1 MAYPEMLYRYG
12 PQGSDRCA
20 RSKPNPNAPYS
31 FSSTAHMQDR
41 HGTCIR
47 AAEPGYIQRR
57 QDKPIGCFCGW
68 ASPCVMMAE
77 CGKFHTNVSE
87 DRAAS
92 HGELGLE
99 VALDFAHVLGSA
111 GLPSN
116 CDMALAKVSR
126 DREVVLSASSTTNGV
141 PDAPEVQGIAPYR
154 SALI

>member
-1 MAYPEMLYRYG
+1 
-12 PQGSDRCA
+12 
-20 RSKPNPNAPYS
+20 
-31 FSSTAHMQDR
+31 
-41 HGTCIR
+41 
-47 AAEPGYIQRR
+47 
-57 QDKPIGCFCGW
+57 
-68 ASPCVMMAE
+68 MMAE

-141 PDAPEVQGIAPYR
+141 PDAPEVQAWQIDIEARKRKRPEIVYANLGD
-154 SALI
+154 